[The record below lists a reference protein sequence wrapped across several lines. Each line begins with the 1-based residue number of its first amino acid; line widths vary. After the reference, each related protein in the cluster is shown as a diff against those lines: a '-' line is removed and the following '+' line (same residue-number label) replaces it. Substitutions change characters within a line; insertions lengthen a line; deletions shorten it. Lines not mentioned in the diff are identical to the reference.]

1 MRSNIVAALIL
12 IVVGLLFLANNLG
25 WTNLSIGKLITT
37 WWPAILVAVGIGM
50 LFGKGK

>member
-25 WTNLSIGKLITT
+25 WTNISIGRLITT
-37 WWPAILVAVGIGM
+37 WWPAILVAVGVGM
-50 LFGKGK
+50 LFGRGK

>member
-1 MRSNIVAALIL
+1 MKSNVIAALIL

-37 WWPAILVAVGIGM
+37 WWPAILVAVGVGM
-50 LFGKGK
+50 LFGRGK

>member
-1 MRSNIVAALIL
+1 MRSNLVAALIL

-25 WTNLSIGKLITT
+25 WSHLSIGKLLTT

-50 LFGKGK
+50 LFSKGK

>member
-1 MRSNIVAALIL
+1 MRSNLVAALIL

-37 WWPAILVAVGIGM
+37 WWPAILVAVGVGM

>member
-1 MRSNIVAALIL
+1 MRSNLVAALIL

-25 WTNLSIGKLITT
+25 FTHLSIGKLITT

-50 LFGKGK
+50 LFSKGR

>member
-1 MRSNIVAALIL
+1 MRSNLVAALIL

-25 WTNLSIGKLITT
+25 WTHLSIGKLITT
-37 WWPAILVAVGIGM
+37 WWPAILVALGIGM